1 MTGKKINSINQ
12 KGRLPYDSYF
22 WWDYFMGTTLLTMIL
37 WGIGMLPLMKLGFSS
52 NFNFSLLII
61 IVVLIS
67 IKFYFDHKVKEIQTG
82 LSKEE
87 NIELLCKTLNELD
100 WKYKKYANTINL
112 KSNKY
117 ILKWTH
123 IIIIPLDQ
131 KIIYSFQYHSA
142 TGAGR
147 FPFFIGIRT
156 FLKRK
161 FEKKLYNKSSL

>member
-1 MTGKKINSINQ
+1 MTIKKINHINQ

-22 WWDYFMGTTLLTMIL
+22 WWDYFMGTTLLTMIF
-37 WGIGMLPLMKLGFSS
+37 WGIVQLALLKLGFSG
-52 NFNFSLLII
+52 NFSILLLII

-67 IKFYFDHKVKEIQTG
+67 IKFYFDHKIKEIQTA

-87 NIELLCKTLNELD
+87 NTELLCKTLNELD
-100 WKYKKYANTINL
+100 WKYKKYTNTINI
-112 KSNKY
+112 KSEKY
-117 ILKWTH
+117 ILKWTS
-123 IIIIPLDQ
+123 ITIIPLDQ
-131 KIIYSFQYHSA
+131 KIIYSFQYHST

-161 FEKKLYNKSSL
+161 FEKMLYNNI